1 MTFPDFPIHPLVD
14 FCETNRDAHK
24 VNSDTL
30 RAAGFI
36 PLLLRSFMTSD
47 MHRWC
52 EMELDYY
59 NWTMQIVWFN
69 DVEDRSRFVNR
80 FIYPGWPL
88 WQNDHTHGIQLSSA
102 DNVSLNE
109 VVAQMQY
116 LGAGFTTQ
124 GMHLFRAEG
133 LAEPFEWDKVQGEYP
148 TKDHMWMGATEHQ
161 AMIAKMCGLET
172 FVTPTLSQIGVDIK
186 GVTPEQGKA
195 TQARRLLGKYGVTLK
210 ERR

>member
-1 MTFPDFPIHPLVD
+1 MSFPDFPTHPLLD
-14 FCETNRDAHK
+14 FCETNRPSGG
-24 VNSDTL
+24 VNSHSL
-30 RAAGFI
+30 FVAGFV
-36 PLLLRSFMTSD
+36 PLLLRSGFMTDD

-69 DVEDRSRFVNR
+69 DVEDRNRFVSR
-80 FIYPGWPL
+80 FIYPGWLL

-102 DNVSLNE
+102 NNDALNE
-109 VVAQMQY
+109 VISQMQY
-116 LGAGFTTQ
+116 LGAGFTRD
-124 GMHLFRAEG
+124 MHLFRAEG
-133 LAEPFEWDKVQGEYP
+133 LAEPFEWDKIQDEYP

-172 FVTPTLSQIGVDIK
+172 FVTPSLREVGADIK
-186 GVTPEQGKA
+186 GVTREQGAA

-210 ERR
+210 PR